1 MILYII
7 LATALI
13 STGYSAPSKHHLQKR
28 QLVPPFGGI
37 GGFGAFGPM
46 AP

>member
-1 MILYII
+1 MILYLLFIV
-7 LATALI
+7 ALI
-13 STGYSAPSKHHLQKR
+13 PTGYSAPSVHHLQKR
-28 QLVPPFGGI
+28 QIIPPFGGI